1 MAKRAS
7 KVLNVILN
15 VLLVIALII
24 TAYFIFYTFTH
35 FTSNVQGP
43 SMIPTF
49 NNESG
54 EEDRVLASKIAS
66 YTYGDIVILRVEEEG
81 SQSAKDIIKR
91 VYAFGG
97 DSIDMVFENHN
108 LTIYVNGNIVEEK
121 QYESPIYY
129 EEAPLAYV
137 NFCVLKE
144 HWEGEGGGT
153 SAIVLPADTI
163 FVIGDNREKS
173 SDSTLNGP
181 YDKSCVQAKVLT
193 KIDKNSFAPF
203 ELIKYWL

>member
-137 NFCVLKE
+137 NFCVF
-144 HWEGEGGGT
+144 
-153 SAIVLPADTI
+153 D
-163 FVIGDNREKS
+163 
-173 SDSTLNGP
+173 TLNTVFSKISTTRAIAKATTTSLIITFFI
-181 YDKSCVQAKVLT
+181 KS
-193 KIDKNSFAPF
+193 PF
-203 ELIKYWL
+203 ITNI